1 MLDAQL
7 ATHYVASERL
17 ADLEER
23 IRGMGE
29 RAGDLVQLQR
39 LVDEYQ
45 VIVEQSVRS
54 AIMTVQLWHRM
65 VHASDCISACGPRVS
80 QPVTFQC
87 QIGLC
92 IDLPSCSG

>member
-54 AIMTVQLWHRM
+54 AIMTVQLWHLWYM
-65 VHASDCISACGPRVS
+65 LVIVFLHVVLVYLS
-80 QPVTFQC
+80 Q
-87 QIGLC
+87 
-92 IDLPSCSG
+92 